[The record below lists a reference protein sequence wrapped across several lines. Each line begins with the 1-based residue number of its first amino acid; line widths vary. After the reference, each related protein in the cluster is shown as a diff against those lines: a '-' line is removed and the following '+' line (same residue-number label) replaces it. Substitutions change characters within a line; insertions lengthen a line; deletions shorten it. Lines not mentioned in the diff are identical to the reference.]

1 MSGHEV
7 PGEGEHKI
15 MEYIRSIRSQ
25 DDYNPNLRHCI
36 YGLDADLIMLGLVT
50 HDPHFALLREEVT
63 FGPQRKVGP
72 KDLHDQK
79 FYLLH
84 LSLLREYLSLE
95 FQEIENQLNF
105 EYDFDRILDDFILI
119 MYVIGNDF
127 CQIYLICLSIRE
139 HFHC

>member
-1 MSGHEV
+1 MA
-7 PGEGEHKI
+7 
-15 MEYIRSIRSQ
+15 
-25 DDYNPNLRHCI
+25 N
-36 YGLDADLIMLGLVT
+36 
-50 HDPHFALLREEVT
+50 
-63 FGPQRKVGP
+63 KVGP

-139 HFHC
+139 HSHC